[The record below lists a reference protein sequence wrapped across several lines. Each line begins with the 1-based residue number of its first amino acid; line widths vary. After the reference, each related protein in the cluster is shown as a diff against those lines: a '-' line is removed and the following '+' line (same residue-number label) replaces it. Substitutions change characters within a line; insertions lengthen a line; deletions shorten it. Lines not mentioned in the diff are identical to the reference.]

1 MEVNDTYTKSFYE
14 RLIKSGKMFSIGKRS
29 DLNENWSQRTKEC
42 KRDSGL
48 RNNQRNDS
56 DASSTNTIEDMVGR
70 WRGEDEI
77 QSVIDVSRF

>member
-1 MEVNDTYTKSFYE
+1 
-14 RLIKSGKMFSIGKRS
+14 MFSIGKRS
-29 DLNENWSQRTKEC
+29 DLDENWSQRTKES

-48 RNNQRNDS
+48 QHNQQNDS
-56 DASSTNTIEDMVGR
+56 DASSTNTIDDMVGG